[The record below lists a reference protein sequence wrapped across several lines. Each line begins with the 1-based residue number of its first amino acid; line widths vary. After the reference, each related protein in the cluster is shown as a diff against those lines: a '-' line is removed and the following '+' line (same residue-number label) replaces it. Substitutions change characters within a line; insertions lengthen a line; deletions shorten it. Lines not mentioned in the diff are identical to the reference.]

1 MSSERSR
8 ADGGTAQGR
17 VLPAVERHFGPATH
31 IQLGMLAAVLLAL
44 LTAPM
49 WGRPYLFVLTLGCIW
64 AILAMGWDIISGH
77 TGYISFGHSALS
89 GAGAYAMALTLNH
102 VNPDLPLLVT
112 LLLSVVAAWAIGM
125 AFALPS
131 LRLRGP
137 YFSLMTL
144 LAVLILYRLA
154 YPFAGLTGG
163 ELGLSV
169 PPLIADRVMRYYLSL
184 GTMVLIAV
192 GLLYVSRSNVGM
204 VLVAIR
210 DNEEAV
216 EAAGLDTTKFKLWA
230 FTLSSIPM
238 GIGGAYL
245 GHFFGNVDPETLLL
259 IDRSIEMIV
268 MSAIGGMGSILGPVF
283 GAMLFVFLRDEFL
296 LHTIDLS
303 STQRWVVFW
312 ALAGLLLLYAREG
325 IFRRHWHWLGQ
336 FDDRRELA
344 RGTGEW
350 IRGLPARVRAWTHP
364 ETWRA
369 RGAALRGEIRRWYG
383 RGGDTGGRND
393 GRRRGG
399 DTDRRNDDH
408 RRGDDADRRNDDHR
422 RGDDGDDASDGGD
435 RR

>member
-1 MSSERSR
+1 M
-8 ADGGTAQGR
+8 
-17 VLPAVERHFGPATH
+17 
-31 IQLGMLAAVLLAL
+31 LGVVGLAM
-44 LTAPM
+44 LTAPF

-89 GAGAYAMALTLNH
+89 GAGAYAVALTLNH
-102 VNPDLPLLVT
+102 VNPDLPLVFTLVV
-112 LLLSVVAAWAIGM
+112 SVVVAWAVGM

-154 YPFAGLTGG
+154 YPYAGITGG

-169 PPLIADRVMRYYLSL
+169 PPLIADRMLRYYLSF
-184 GTMVLIAV
+184 GTMVAIAV

-204 VLVAIR
+204 ILVAIR

-230 FTLSSIPM
+230 FTLSAIPM

-268 MSAIGGMGSILGPVF
+268 MSAIGGMGSILGPIF
-283 GAMLFVFLRDEFL
+283 GALLFVFLRDEFL

-312 ALAGLLLLYAREG
+312 ALAAVLLLYAREG

-336 FDDRRELA
+336 FETGRELA
-344 RGTGEW
+344 RGIADW
-350 IRGLPARVRAWTHP
+350 FRDVPARVRTWAHP

-369 RGAALRGEIRRWYG
+369 SVAGLREEVSRMYG
-383 RGGDTGGRND
+383 RGGGGQQRR
-393 GRRRGG
+393 GRRERASDRDRTSEERGEG
-399 DTDRRNDDH
+399 
-408 RRGDDADRRNDDHR
+408 
-422 RGDDGDDASDGGD
+422 DGGD